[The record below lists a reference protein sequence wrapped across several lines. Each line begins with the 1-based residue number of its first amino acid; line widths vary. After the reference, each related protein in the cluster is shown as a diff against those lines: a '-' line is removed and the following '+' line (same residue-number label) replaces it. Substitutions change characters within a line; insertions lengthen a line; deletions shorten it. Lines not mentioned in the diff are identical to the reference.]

1 MTAPRNNTPANNS
14 LRPRAV
20 RTPPMRPLAPP
31 SNTSLT
37 PRRGSSGRLGAPVP
51 DATPPR
57 PWVRGVK
64 AAALLAIAVG
74 SAFGVVAIRDVVED
88 SRHFP
93 LRTVTITSDQALTPA
108 REAEVRAYA
117 ELADGTPWFGIDT
130 AAVARRIERHPFVRE
145 ARVERLPPDGIGI
158 TVVSREPLALLR
170 IDEALYLVDD
180 EADVMKRARP
190 GDGLDLPHITLD
202 TSAAD
207 LSSVTSLTSTGADLD
222 EATAKGPSLRG
233 LSDAIDILVEAQ
245 RLDLLGAVSEVVA
258 IPGAGFELVLDDG
271 ARVRLGSTDIETRLR
286 RLLAAKRLLASKGQQ
301 FSFMWLDDGQ
311 RPERVAVRLRPATET
326 SPTGG

>member
-37 PRRGSSGRLGAPVP
+37 PRRGSSGRLGTPTADTAPQ
-51 DATPPR
+51 R
-57 PWVRGVK
+57 PWVRGLKV
-64 AAALLAIAVG
+64 AALVAVAVG
-74 SAFGVVAIRDVVED
+74 SAVGVVAIRDVVED

-93 LRTVTITSDQALTPA
+93 LRTVTISSDPALSPA

-130 AAVARRIERHPFVRE
+130 TAVARRIERHPFVRE

-158 TVVSREPLALLR
+158 TVVPREPLALLR

-190 GDGLDLPHITLD
+190 GDGLDLPQISLD
-202 TSAAD
+202 AMAVDPSTDA
-207 LSSVTSLTSTGADLD
+207 SVTSTAADLD
-222 EATAKGPSLRG
+222 ETNAKPSLRG
-233 LSDAIDILVEAQ
+233 LSEAIDILIEAQ
-245 RLDLLGAVSEVVA
+245 RLELLSSVSEVVA
-258 IPGAGFELVLDDG
+258 VPGAGFELVLDDG
-271 ARVRLGSTDIETRLR
+271 ARVRLGSTDIETKLR
-286 RLLAAKRLLASKGQQ
+286 RLVATKRLLTSKGQQ

>member
-1 MTAPRNNTPANNS
+1 MTAPRNTPSGNNS

-37 PRRGSSGRLGAPVP
+37 PRRGSSHRQGASLP
-51 DATPPR
+51 DAAPPR
-57 PWVRGVK
+57 PWVRGLK
-64 AAALLAIAVG
+64 AAALLAVAVG
-74 SAFGVVAIRDVVED
+74 SAVGVVAIRDVVED
-88 SRHFP
+88 SRQFP
-93 LRTVTITSDQALTPA
+93 LRTVTITSDQPLSPA

-117 ELADGTPWFGIDT
+117 ELDDGTPWFGIDT
-130 AAVARRIERHPFVRE
+130 AAVARRIERHPFVRGV
-145 ARVERLPPDGIGI
+145 RVERLPPDGIGI
-158 TVVSREPLALLR
+158 AVVAREPIALLR

-180 EADVMKRARP
+180 EGDVMKRARP
-190 GDGLDLPHITLD
+190 GDSLDLPHITLD
-202 TSAAD
+202 APLA
-207 LSSVTSLTSTGADLD
+207 LASVVSTVADLD
-222 EATAKGPSLRG
+222 EAAAKAPSLRG

-245 RLDLLGAVSEVVA
+245 RLELLGSISEVVA
-258 IPGAGFELVLDDG
+258 IAGAGFELVLDDG
-271 ARVRLGSTDIETRLR
+271 ARVRLGTTDIATKLR
-286 RLLAAKRLLASKGQQ
+286 RLLATKHLLASKGQQ

>member
-1 MTAPRNNTPANNS
+1 MTAPRNNTPTNNS

-37 PRRGSSGRLGAPVP
+37 PRRGSSGRLGAPLP

-57 PWVRGVK
+57 AWVRGLK
-64 AAALLAIAVG
+64 AFALLAVAVG
-74 SAFGVVAIRDVVED
+74 SAVGVVAIRDVVED
-88 SRHFP
+88 SRQFP
-93 LRTVTITSDQALTPA
+93 LRTVTITSAQALSPA
-108 REAEVRAYA
+108 RETEVRAYA
-117 ELADGTPWFGIDT
+117 ELEDGTPWFGIDT
-130 AAVARRIERHPFVRE
+130 TAVARRIERHPFVRE

-158 TVVSREPLALLR
+158 TVVPREPLALLR

-190 GDGLDLPHITLD
+190 GDGLDLPQISLEAIAVDPSTV
-202 TSAAD
+202 A
-207 LSSVTSLTSTGADLD
+207 SVTSTAADLD
-222 EATAKGPSLRG
+222 EVTSKGPSLRG
-233 LSDAIDILVEAQ
+233 LSDAVDILIEAQ
-245 RLDLLGAVSEVVA
+245 RLELLGSISEVVA
-258 IPGAGFELVLDDG
+258 VPGAGFELTLDDG
-271 ARVRLGSTDIETRLR
+271 ARVRLGTTDIETKLR
-286 RLLAAKRLLASKGQQ
+286 RLLATKRLLSSKGQQ